1 MPTSLVDHTSERKD
15 ELWDGFGIFCVLK
28 QYFTGTVC
36 FPAGA
41 EFGCGDE
48 KEVGVEKENNLELKI
63 GAEIVKDIGIDFTVG
78 TKTTKSEKWTAKSE
92 KCTWCKPEICFPN
105 SRIEVWT
112 CSTVLSLYYHDYEKT
127 YFYPGPVSQNRSNCG
142 ADRDGHCNCTQ
153 EELAKFYAVTR
164 EHSRGESSRT
174 AMPSMIITPG
184 NFSREDQRTE
194 WPRDASSDF
203 SSLYEQDVIFGGE
216 KYAIGVCE
224 PGEPVNWLYP
234 ANAAEPYTLSLL
246 SRGRADLRHGPSLF
260 RGRFLPVLAVTQ
272 SAPPNVDAEVV
283 AVVKR
288 PSQSAQTFDAKPKIT
303 AGLFTFI
310 WHEFDFDLPLQAG
323 THVSLLLKLL
333 GPEKRLLTYL
343 SRSYVVLASAPYSRP
358 APTSRQK

>member
-112 CSTVLSLYYHDYEKT
+112 CST
-127 YFYPGPVSQNRSNCG
+127 GPPSATG
-142 ADRDGHCNCTQ
+142 ASG
-153 EELAKFYAVTR
+153 
-164 EHSRGESSRT
+164 
-174 AMPSMIITPG
+174 
-184 NFSREDQRTE
+184 
-194 WPRDASSDF
+194 DA
-203 SSLYEQDVIFGGE
+203 
-216 KYAIGVCE
+216 
-224 PGEPVNWLYP
+224 
-234 ANAAEPYTLSLL
+234 
-246 SRGRADLRHGPSLF
+246 
-260 RGRFLPVLAVTQ
+260 
-272 SAPPNVDAEVV
+272 
-283 AVVKR
+283 
-288 PSQSAQTFDAKPKIT
+288 
-303 AGLFTFI
+303 
-310 WHEFDFDLPLQAG
+310 
-323 THVSLLLKLL
+323 
-333 GPEKRLLTYL
+333 
-343 SRSYVVLASAPYSRP
+343 P
-358 APTSRQK
+358 APRLQTRSQARARSHCVCTRRGA